1 MWVSSWL
8 RYIFKGTENCK
19 CSRTSEKLMKIC
31 QRSRSQSIVIL
42 KNEHSV
48 HYVLFGQK
56 YWSFIFFKYESKS
69 EFKMGNQPLSGIGLR
84 QTALLIRRT
93 FPSTK
98 LNSNFTKVSPLF
110 DLCVE
115 QFLYKFW
122 EFHTISLIKVWNW
135 YWINI
140 T

>member
-8 RYIFKGTENCK
+8 TYSKVLKTANVREQVRNSWKFVKDLGRRALWSWKMNI
-19 CSRTSEKLMKIC
+19 L
-31 QRSRSQSIVIL
+31 SIMFCL
-42 KNEHSV
+42 AKNIDL
-48 HYVLFGQK
+48 LF
-56 YWSFIFFKYESKS
+56 FLKYESKS
-69 EFKMGNQPLSGIGLR
+69 EFEMGNQPLSGIGLT
-84 QTALLIRRT
+84 QKALLIRRT